1 MHALIRLT
9 TPMFLA
15 LSLLACG
22 SPSPVDE
29 TREGTLEDDDPR
41 VEDDN
46 SPYDEYQLDVGEGW
60 RIEAEMT
67 SSDFDPY
74 LWLIGPDG
82 HSIVQDDDGGEGLTA
97 RFEHT
102 ATAAGTYTV
111 RANSYDGTGRGA
123 YRLTYS
129 AEPGSGQADEGGDDS
144 DEAE

>member
-1 MHALIRLT
+1 MNALIRFT
-9 TPMFLA
+9 TPLFLCI
-15 LSLLACG
+15 SLVACG
-22 SPSPVDE
+22 SPSPIDE
-29 TREGTLEDDDPR
+29 TQQGTLEDDDPR

-60 RIEAEMT
+60 TIEAEMT

-111 RANSYDGTGRGA
+111 RANSYDGSGRGA

-129 AEPGSGQADEGGDDS
+129 AEPGSGGGQSEDPSEDE
-144 DEAE
+144 E